1 MAINSIKFYLLLGIN
16 LLMLGA
22 LSLNAYIAYND
33 ALHELNEIYDA
44 ELARSAKLISLLLS
58 SNPLPLN
65 EGQPVV
71 VAVPHITDMGETM
84 TAQQERL
91 LDGHKY
97 EGKIAF
103 QAEQH
108 GKLIMLSE
116 NALEFPS
123 VQHEAG
129 YHEITEHGT
138 LWVTFSFFVPEQ
150 ALWVFTAQREDIRE
164 EMGEHIAQAQVR
176 PILFMML
183 PLSLLIYLV
192 IKQVLRPLNLLQQ
205 QVADKTPEQLHEIQ
219 LALPAE
225 LQPIQSAIN
234 SLLQRIRHYLQQEKR
249 FIADASHELRTPL
262 SILQLHAQNLSTAKD
277 PKEVTEAISAI
288 TEGSKRM
295 SHLVNQLLSIARLDH
310 LETINFNPLPL
321 TPLLHQSL
329 AQLPPLLLEKVH
341 WQLQLD
347 DSCLLHGDNALLQ
360 SVLRNVLD
368 NAAKYSPT
376 DGNVQVTSHVD
387 DNQQICILI
396 SNSGNVAADTSRLGD
411 RFYRHQQHQQVEGAG
426 LGLSIVKH
434 IIELHQGQLSFMRND
449 RGGLDVLMTLPAA
462 PRGNVTPAIVNTLKC

>member
-1 MAINSIKFYLLLGIN
+1 MAINSIKVYLLIGIN

-22 LSLNAYIAYND
+22 LSVNAYLTYSD

-58 SNPLPLN
+58 SSPLPN
-65 EGQPVV
+65 TDNQPVV
-71 VAVPHITDMGETM
+71 VAVPHITDMGESL

-103 QAEQH
+103 QAQR
-108 GKLIMLSE
+108 GDKLIMLSE
-116 NALEFPS
+116 NALQFPTPKR
-123 VQHEAG
+123 EAG
-129 YHEITEHGT
+129 YHEITEHGV
-138 LWVTFSFFVPEQ
+138 LWVTFSYFVPAED
-150 ALWVFTAQREDIRE
+150 LWIFTAQREDIRQ
-164 EMGEHIAQAQVR
+164 EMGAHIAQAQVR

-192 IKQVLRPLNLLQQ
+192 IKLGLRPLQLLQQ
-205 QVADKTPEQLHEIQ
+205 QVANKTPEQLHEIK
-219 LALPAE
+219 LALPSE

-234 SLLQRIRHYLQQEKR
+234 SLLQRIYSYLQQEKR

-262 SILQLHAQNLSTAKD
+262 SILQLHAQNLSSASD
-277 PKEVTEAISAI
+277 PAEVTEAVNAI

-310 LETINFNPLPL
+310 LQHLDCTAIAV
-321 TPLLHQSL
+321 TPLLHHSL
-329 AQLPPLLLEKVH
+329 SQLPAKLLDKVT
-341 WQLQLD
+341 WQLELD
-347 DSCLLHGDNALLQ
+347 DSCQIYGDNTLLQ

-368 NAAKYSPT
+368 NAAKYSPA
-376 DGNVQVTSHVD
+376 DGTVVILSRQDSH
-387 DNQQICILI
+387 QHILIKI
-396 SNSGNVAADTSRLGD
+396 SNSGNTEADPSRLGN
-411 RFYRHQQHQQVEGAG
+411 RFYRHQQHQQTEGAG

-434 IIELHQGQLSFMRND
+434 IVELHKGSLEFKVNMI
-449 RGGLDVLMTLPAA
+449 GGLDVFITLSGIPNR
-462 PRGNVTPAIVNTLKC
+462 PD